1 MKKSSFIL
9 LLFLTVIVFGQDIH
23 YAKSVVKTL
32 ASKEFKGRGYVAKGD
47 KIAADYIANE
57 FKKLGVKKFKNTY
70 FQEFTTPVNTFPS
83 KMDLSINGKTLTAG
97 VDFLIDASS
106 PSIKGTF
113 NTVNLTVKDIFN
125 QQQLITKL
133 QNVRGKVLV
142 VAAYNKKEYSKQ
154 ELEQITEVSNF
165 LKYSPDN
172 PAVGTIFL
180 TNEKLTWGGS
190 TFTNPKPSFIV
201 KNDSTYQN
209 ITKITVNAKN
219 EFIKNYQTQN
229 VVGFIEGEK
238 TDSTLVFTAHYDH
251 LGMMGENAVFPG
263 ANDNAS
269 GIAMLLNLAKHYQK
283 NKPKH
288 TIVFIAF
295 GGEEIGLLGSK
306 YFVDNT
312 LIELSKIKFLIN
324 FDLTGTGEDG
334 IKVVNG
340 SIFKKQFDR
349 LQQINTE
356 KQLLKAVKI
365 RGESCNSDHCMFYEK
380 NVPSFFIYT
389 LGGIRAYHDIYDV
402 SETLPLTEFEDYF
415 KLMTFFIDEF

>member
-9 LLFLTVIVFGQDIH
+9 LLFLTYSVFGQDIN

-57 FKKLGVKKFKNTY
+57 FKKIGVKKFKNTY

-83 KMDLSINGKTLTAG
+83 KMDLSINGKKLKAG
-97 VDFLIDASS
+97 ADFLIDASS
-106 PSIKGTF
+106 PSVKGTF
-113 NTVNLTVKDIFN
+113 NTVNLTINNIFN

-133 QNVRGKVLV
+133 QNARGKVLV
-142 VAAYNKKEYSKQ
+142 VAAYNKKEYSKE
-154 ELEQITEVSNF
+154 ELQQITEVSNF
-165 LKYSPDN
+165 LKYSSDN

-190 TFTNPKPSFIV
+190 TFANPKPSFIV
-201 KNDSTYQN
+201 KNDSAYQN
-209 ITKITVNAKN
+209 ISKITVNAKN
-219 EFIKNYQTQN
+219 EFIKKYQTQN
-229 VVGFIEGEK
+229 VVGYIEGEK

-251 LGMMGENAVFPG
+251 LGMMGEDAVFPG

-283 NKPKH
+283 NKPKN
-288 TIVFIAF
+288 TIIFIAF

-306 YFVDNT
+306 YFVENP

-324 FDLTGTGEDG
+324 FDLSGTGDDG

-340 SIFKKQFDR
+340 SIYKDKFDK

-365 RGESCNSDHCMFYEK
+365 RGEACNSDHCMFYEQK
-380 NVPSFFIYT
+380 VPCFYMYT
-389 LGGIRAYHDIYDV
+389 LGGIKAYHDIFDV
-402 SETLPLTEFEDYF
+402 AETLPLTEFEDYF
-415 KLMTFFIDEF
+415 KLTTLFIDEL